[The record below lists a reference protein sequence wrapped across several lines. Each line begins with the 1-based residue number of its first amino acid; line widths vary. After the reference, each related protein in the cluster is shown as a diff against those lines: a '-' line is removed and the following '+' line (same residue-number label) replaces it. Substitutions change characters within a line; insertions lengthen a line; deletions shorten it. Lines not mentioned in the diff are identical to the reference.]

1 MKRLAFV
8 CTLVAGASLSAQ
20 TNTFPFPESG
30 NVGIGTTS
38 PMPNVN
44 SYNSIP
50 LTVGGGLVDTSAG
63 STGTSCSVTQVFQQT
78 NWNSPIGTIRVRGN
92 LYHTWHT
99 EMGFGVRNGEN
110 STIEPLILKASGRIG
125 IGTHAPDQKLTIK
138 GGGIGFDHNSADKKL
153 YSPADGDLEWMTH
166 DLAGVHGFAVS
177 HQGEKRVY
185 LNTSGSSYFNGGN
198 VGIGTTN
205 PVHKLAV
212 QGNAS
217 FADGNTAVLISNDSY
232 QGGRAFLVLDKNAQN
247 GIASGSDYIYL
258 GQENTQGVLVSAQD
272 TPLKLGS
279 GSAHIMTLAP
289 SGNVGIGTTNPQHKL
304 AVNGT
309 IKAKEVIVE
318 TTGWSDYVFAD
329 DYRLAPLAEVEAH
342 IKTNKHLP
350 GIPSAAQ
357 VAESG
362 VNVGDVQAALLAK
375 VEELTLHLIAQ
386 EKNIQTLQKQND
398 TLQRRVSQLEA
409 R

>member
-1 MKRLAFV
+1 MKRLAIAYAIV
-8 CTLVAGASLSAQ
+8 VGTSLCAQ
-20 TNTFPFPESG
+20 TNTYPFPASGNVGIETTNPGTKLEVGGSFRSTHNSPLPNFGTGVELFFQPSPQLGVLQTVDRSTSSHKDLRLGPAAYFSANGYVGINGVNNPNAPLVVNGGPQMTAGWNKTSTLQAVYPVQVFNSNGARWAGIGYDFSTAMRFWVNGTSDDLPGTGTAAVSILNSG
-30 NVGIGTTS
+30 NVGIGT
-38 PMPNVN
+38 
-44 SYNSIP
+44 
-50 LTVGGGLVDTSAG
+50 
-63 STGTSCSVTQVFQQT
+63 
-78 NWNSPIGTIRVRGN
+78 
-92 LYHTWHT
+92 
-99 EMGFGVRNGEN
+99 
-110 STIEPLILKASGRIG
+110 
-125 IGTHAPDQKLTIK
+125 
-138 GGGIGFDHNSADKKL
+138 
-153 YSPADGDLEWMTH
+153 YSP
-166 DLAGVHGFAVS
+166 
-177 HQGEKRVY
+177 Q
-185 LNTSGSSYFNGGN
+185 
-198 VGIGTTN
+198 
-205 PVHKLAV
+205 HKLAV

-247 GIASGSDYIYL
+247 GIASGSDYLYL
-258 GQENTQGVLVSAQD
+258 AQENAEGVLVSAQG

-279 GSAHIMTLAP
+279 GSASTMTLDP

-329 DYRLAPLAEVEAH
+329 DYRLAPLTEVEAH

-357 VAESG
+357 VAETG
-362 VNVGDVQAALLAK
+362 VNVGDVQIALLAK

-386 EKNIQTLQKQND
+386 EKKIAIQQQQFQAEIAGLQS
-398 TLQRRVSQLEA
+398 RVRELEV